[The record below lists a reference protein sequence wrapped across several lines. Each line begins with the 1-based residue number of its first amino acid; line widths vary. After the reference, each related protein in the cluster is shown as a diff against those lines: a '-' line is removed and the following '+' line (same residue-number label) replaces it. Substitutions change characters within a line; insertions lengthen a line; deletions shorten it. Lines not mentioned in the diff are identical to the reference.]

1 MKNRNHDRLRRAWY
15 GPLSAQQIARQ
26 FGYSSAVAVQ
36 NFWTREKRAGRLPCD
51 EVRPHFI
58 KYASPAASPSL
69 DLGAL
74 VDAAADPALMR
85 EIDRSER
92 LSERGESLARVA
104 SDQSLAALR
113 KAHPDLDHPAAHSV
127 PNAWL
132 KFDQR
137 GAEPPSHARLMQM
150 ARDHDA
156 MTRARR
162 SNPAPRLETCA

>member
-1 MKNRNHDRLRRAWY
+1 MRSARRHRVRVAWY
-15 GPLSAQQIARQ
+15 GPLTPEQVARRFGLPSAN
-26 FGYSSAVAVQ
+26 AVKC
-36 NFWTREKRAGRLPCD
+36 FWKQEKRGGRLPCD

-127 PNAWL
+127 PPAWL